1 MARYNQNKLTVK
13 QQIFCDEWLLDG
25 NALRAYRAA
34 FSKKC
39 SDTSARAQASKT
51 LTNPNVG
58 IYIKR
63 RQAELAVIAE
73 ASQERV
79 VLEERRIAF
88 CDIRGLFQGGQIL
101 SPEKLPEELARA
113 VSNVEVTEKP
123 NGEITYKYRFWDK
136 GRALERLLKHLGLYE
151 KDNQQRGITF
161 EQLIGAV
168 KTLDSKFADR
178 VIKELTKNLQN

>member
-1 MARYNQNKLTVK
+1 M
-13 QQIFCDEWLLDG
+13 
-25 NALRAYRAA
+25 
-34 FSKKC
+34 
-39 SDTSARAQASKT
+39 
-51 LTNPNVG
+51 
-58 IYIKR
+58 
-63 RQAELAVIAE
+63 AVIAE

-136 GRALERLLKHLGLYE
+136 GHALKRLSKNLGLYE

-161 EQLIGAV
+161 EQLFGAL
-168 KTLDSKFADR
+168 KSLDARFADR
-178 VIKELTKNLQN
+178 VCRELAGNLSGKGAVPE